1 MKRKANGIGYQVK
14 AFVLAAALMLP
25 MTTGKAALLTAYAAE
40 ESDAGKVWQ
49 DETDGGGAEGGK
61 ETETDE
67 EGKEKAG
74 TGISSGIAEEGDG
87 GINPC
92 GDMGKGEKTED

>member
-14 AFVLAAALMLP
+14 AFVLAA
-25 MTTGKAALLTAYAAE
+25 E
-40 ESDAGKVWQ
+40 ESDAGMVWQ